1 MPNSC
6 VLANLFGQLFKP
18 RCSSRERRKGPSPA
32 PSPAGSPC
40 DACAVCPKD
49 LGLLARGDL
58 PSASSLY
65 AFPPLLTYL
74 SHSVFILFLRQ

>member
-49 LGLLARGDL
+49 LGLLR
-58 PSASSLY
+58 S
-65 AFPPLLTYL
+65 
-74 SHSVFILFLRQ
+74 